1 MDKVAQKKSLH
12 IEMDRNAVAACFTPL
27 LTEGVTI
34 EASLDCN
41 IKNLLCDQIGM
52 APDYVEKRLQTVFLD
67 GQPVDDVEQTTVGE
81 GSIIAL
87 SAAMPGLVGAVLRKG
102 GTFAG
107 LRKSITYR
115 CGRSDGEKFT
125 GRVTVKLF
133 NMTTREVGPLLLKY
147 GILIDGQEVL
157 RIVSDQGG
165 KWHQDCWQIRLNN
178 RSVRVASLQE
188 SIEPGDTIVLQ
199 VSIV

>member
-1 MDKVAQKKSLH
+1 MNEDAHKKSLT
-12 IEMDRNAVAACFTPL
+12 IEMDREAVAACFIQL

-41 IKNLLCDQIGM
+41 LKYLLCDQIGM
-52 APDYVEKRLQTVFLD
+52 APDYLEKRLQTVFLD
-67 GQPVDDVEQTTVGE
+67 GQPVDDVEQTIVGE
-81 GSIIAL
+81 GSVIAL

-115 CGRSDGEKFT
+115 CDRSDGKGCV
-125 GRVTVKLF
+125 GRVTIKLF

-147 GILIDGQEVL
+147 GILIDGEDVL
-157 RIVSDQGG
+157 RIVSDQAGPR
-165 KWHQDCWQIRLNN
+165 HQAFRQIRLAN
-178 RSVRVASLQE
+178 RSMSMASLPE
-188 SIEPGDTIVLQ
+188 SIRPEDTIFLQ